1 MAGHHLINLG
11 YSQTHIAA
19 EVEKVF
25 FSRPIVR
32 VGAATLRRFFR
43 RFTGREKR
51 FVVYAGLTDEFA
63 RFLQRLGFTMHDR
76 SRLPAEVS
84 TTIDANSNADRLGLV
99 LRYSLDAFDD
109 YGALLAVESILGS
122 IRALTYLAPQGMHCE
137 WGTKI
142 HVKQA
147 RANKG
152 FALQKPSLS
161 FDKINSPRM
170 TVGRRLKD
178 IHRYSLRV
186 IGNFD
191 RPSTERLMSSIG
203 TAALARTSS
212 SPENQLISLW
222 SSIEVLL
229 SEPPQNTARI
239 AHYVSLLVPCI
250 CLRHIR
256 RQFVALFDELL
267 ISYRSRFSKLVRG
280 GPRLVQTDSHT
291 NFAALMLLDEAA
303 PLRTELMGLCA
314 ANPLALHRLWKI
326 NRDHRTLRDSMKTIR
341 DHERRVDWQ
350 LHRIYRARN
359 NLVHAGRMPSYL
371 DSLILNL
378 VEYYRGGMAT
388 IVHRAHRDTQ
398 PQSDIDQ
405 IVAEIGIDYETL
417 PSTSSARPC
426 RTEFQTIMICFD
438 WSAASIDQDRQRN
451 GIAKHIPPP
460 FVIHAG
466 A

>member
-1 MAGHHLINLG
+1 
-11 YSQTHIAA
+11 
-19 EVEKVF
+19 
-25 FSRPIVR
+25 
-32 VGAATLRRFFR
+32 
-43 RFTGREKR
+43 
-51 FVVYAGLTDEFA
+51 
-63 RFLQRLGFTMHDR
+63 
-76 SRLPAEVS
+76 
-84 TTIDANSNADRLGLV
+84 
-99 LRYSLDAFDD
+99 
-109 YGALLAVESILGS
+109 
-122 IRALTYLAPQGMHCE
+122 
-137 WGTKI
+137 
-142 HVKQA
+142 
-147 RANKG
+147 
-152 FALQKPSLS
+152 
-161 FDKINSPRM
+161 M

-280 GPRLVQTDSHT
+280 GPRLVPTDSHT

-359 NLVHAGRMPSYL
+359 NLVHAGRMPSYFKFF
-371 DSLILNL
+371 DFEFSGILS
-378 VEYYRGGMAT
+378 R
-388 IVHRAHRDTQ
+388 RDGNDCS
-398 PQSDIDQ
+398 P
-405 IVAEIGIDYETL
+405 G
-417 PSTSSARPC
+417 TSRYP
-426 RTEFQTIMICFD
+426 
-438 WSAASIDQDRQRN
+438 ASIRYRSDRRGNRHRLRN
-451 GIAKHIPPP
+451 IQALLQLD
-460 FVIHAG
+460 HAG
-466 A
+466 PNSRP